1 MHLVLVKNEEKV
13 PSSTSFLTLFYVAGS
28 FFFFKPMLKVT
39 TVKEE

>member
-28 FFFFKPMLKVT
+28 FFFKPMLKVT